1 MTGGGTPTKA
11 RATNTGTKH
20 RKRNRL
26 MLTALTWC
34 CHESYQG
41 LRRATCALVIELQ
54 HWEQP

>member
-1 MTGGGTPTKA
+1 MTGGGTPTNA
-11 RATNTGTKH
+11 SATNTGMKQ

-34 CHESYQG
+34 CRDSYQG
-41 LRRATCALVIELQ
+41 LPSASRALVVGLQ